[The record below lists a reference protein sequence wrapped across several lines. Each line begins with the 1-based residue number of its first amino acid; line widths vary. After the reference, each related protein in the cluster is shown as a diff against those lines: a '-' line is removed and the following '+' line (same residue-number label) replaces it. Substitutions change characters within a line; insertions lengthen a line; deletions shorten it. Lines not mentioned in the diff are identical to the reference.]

1 MGRSDNTQ
9 AGPPLFFFIEPVDF
23 FGFVFPGPAVD
34 DGDEKKKEKN
44 ESHAGAT
51 PWGAH
56 VYQIAGPNC

>member
-1 MGRSDNTQ
+1 
-9 AGPPLFFFIEPVDF
+9 VDF

>member
-9 AGPPLFFFIEPVDF
+9 AGPPFFSSELVDF
-23 FGFVFPGPAVD
+23 FDFVFPGPAVD
-34 DGDEKKKEKN
+34 DVDEKEKN